1 MNLNIDITLYLALGF
16 ALLLIGILA
25 FMAKKDVD
33 FGIRTITAMGLGIL
47 LGIIFRGKLDYVQPI
62 GKIYV
67 SLISAFVI
75 PLLFFSVVSSIS
87 ALDNIQRLKS
97 IGVKSVAWL
106 TGNTFIASS
115 LTVIMSLLF
124 FVGKGAEV
132 SLPTDYVAKE
142 VPVFTQ
148 VIIDLFPKNIFAQA
162 SNNAIVPII
171 LFSVIIGVALVSL
184 SSENEKDAKP
194 FKDFIDSGSKI
205 IYKVISFIIEL
216 TPYAVLTLVASAV
229 SSNGPEKLLPLF
241 SVLLI
246 AYLACF
252 IQTFLVSGILIATVA
267 KLNPLKFFKHIW
279 PAQVVA
285 FTSQSSIGTIPVTVK
300 SLKSSGVSESIA
312 SFVAPLGAN
321 MGMPGC
327 AGIWPTLLAVFA
339 INALKI
345 DYTVYQYIFLI
356 VLATIV
362 SIGTV
367 GVPGTSTITTTAIF
381 AAAGLP
387 IEIIVLMTPISS
399 IVDMARTA
407 TNVTAAATSS
417 LLVAKSENEFDIEIY
432 NGKSQAI
439 FSK

>member
-25 FMAKKDVD
+25 FMAKKNID
-33 FGIRTITAMGLGIL
+33 FGIRTITALGLGIL
-47 LGIIFRGKLDYVQPI
+47 LGVIFRGKLDYVQPI

-106 TGNTFIASS
+106 TGNTFIAST

-184 SSENEKDAKP
+184 SSKNEKDAKP

-246 AYLACF
+246 AYIACF
-252 IQTFLVSGILIATVA
+252 IQTFIVSGILIATVA

-300 SLKSSGVSESIA
+300 SLKNSGVSESIA

-339 INALKI
+339 INALGI
-345 DYTVYQYIFLI
+345 DYSVFQYIFLI

-417 LLVAKSENEFDIEIY
+417 LLVAKSENEFDIEKY
-432 NGKSQAI
+432 YGRSQE
-439 FSK
+439 SLS

>member
-1 MNLNIDITLYLALGF
+1 MNLNIDVTSYLALLA
-16 ALLLIGILA
+16 ALVLIVVLA
-25 FMAKKDVD
+25 LMAKKEID
-33 FGIRTITAMGLGIL
+33 FGIRTITALGLGIGLGIL
-47 LGIIFRGKLDYVQPI
+47 FRGKLDLVQPI

-67 SLISAFVI
+67 SLISAFVL
-75 PLLFFSVVSSIS
+75 PLLFFGVVSSIS
-87 ALDNIQRLKS
+87 QLDNIQRLKT
-97 IGVKSVAWL
+97 IGAKSVAWL
-106 TGNTFIASS
+106 TANTAIASG
-115 LTVIMSLLF
+115 LTVVTALML

-132 SLPTDYVAKE
+132 SLPTDYVPKE
-142 VPVFTQ
+142 VPSFTQ
-148 VIIDLFPKNIFAQA
+148 VIIDLFPKNIIAQS
-162 SNNAIVPII
+162 SNNAIVPVI
-171 LFSVIIGVALVSL
+171 LFSVIMGVALVSL
-184 SSENEKDAKP
+184 SSESEKDAKP

-216 TPYAVLTLVASAV
+216 TPYAVLALVASAV
-229 SSNGPEKLLPLF
+229 SSNGPDKLLPLL

-246 AYLACF
+246 AYALCF
-252 IQTFLVSGILIATVA
+252 VQTFIVSGVMIAFVA
-267 KLNPLKFFKHIW
+267 KLNPIKFFKHIW

-300 SLKSSGVSESIA
+300 SLKNSGVSESIA

-339 INALKI
+339 INALGI
-345 DYTVYQYIFLI
+345 EYSLSQYIILI
-356 VLATIV
+356 ALTTVV

-367 GVPGTSTITTTAIF
+367 GVPGTSTITTTAVF

-417 LLVAKSENEFDIEIY
+417 LLVAKSENELDIDKY
-432 NGKSQAI
+432 NGKVLQS
-439 FSK
+439 

>member
-1 MNLNIDITLYLALGF
+1 MNLNIDVTSYLALLA
-16 ALLLIGILA
+16 ALVLIGILA
-25 FMAKKDVD
+25 LMAKKEID
-33 FGIRTITAMGLGIL
+33 FGIITITALGLGIGLGIL
-47 LGIIFRGKLDYVQPI
+47 FRGKLDLVQPI

-67 SLISAFVI
+67 SLISAFVL
-75 PLLFFSVVSSIS
+75 PLLFFGVVSSIS
-87 ALDNIQRLKS
+87 ALDNIQRLKT
-97 IGVKSVAWL
+97 IGAKSVVWL
-106 TGNTFIASS
+106 TGNTAIASG
-115 LTVIMSLLF
+115 LTVVTALML

-132 SLPTDYVAKE
+132 NLPTDYVPKE
-142 VPVFTQ
+142 VPAFTQ
-148 VIIDLFPKNIFAQA
+148 VLIDLFPKNIFAQA
-162 SNNAIVPII
+162 SNNAIVPVI
-171 LFSVIIGVALVSL
+171 LFSVIIGIALVSL

-205 IYKVISFIIEL
+205 INKVISFIIEL
-216 TPYAVLTLVASAV
+216 TPYAVLALVASAV
-229 SSNGPEKLLPLF
+229 SSNGPDKLLPLL

-246 AYLACF
+246 AYALCF
-252 IQTFLVSGILIATVA
+252 VQTFIVSGVLIALVA
-267 KLNPLKFFKHIW
+267 KLNPIKFFKHIW

-300 SLKSSGVSESIA
+300 SLKNSGVSESIA

-339 INALKI
+339 INALGI
-345 DYTVYQYIFLI
+345 EYSVSQYVILIALTTV
-356 VLATIV
+356 V

-367 GVPGTSTITTTAIF
+367 GVPGTSTITTTAVF

-417 LLVAKSENEFDIEIY
+417 LLVAKSENELDIDKY
-432 NGKSQAI
+432 NGKVLQS
-439 FSK
+439 

>member
-1 MNLNIDITLYLALGF
+1 MNLNIDVTSYLALLA
-16 ALLLIGILA
+16 ALVLIVVLA
-25 FMAKKDVD
+25 LMAKKEID
-33 FGIRTITAMGLGIL
+33 FGIRTITALVLGIGLGIL
-47 LGIIFRGKLDYVQPI
+47 FRGKLDLVQPI

-67 SLISAFVI
+67 NLISAFVL
-75 PLLFFSVVSSIS
+75 PLLFFGVVSSIS
-87 ALDNIQRLKS
+87 QLDNIQRLKT
-97 IGVKSVAWL
+97 IGIKSVAWL
-106 TGNTFIASS
+106 TANTAIASG
-115 LTVIMSLLF
+115 LTVVTALML
-124 FVGKGAEV
+124 FVGKGAQV
-132 SLPTDYVAKE
+132 SLPTDYVPKE
-142 VPVFTQ
+142 VPTFTQ
-148 VIIDLFPKNIFAQA
+148 VLIDLFPKNIFAQA
-162 SNNAIVPII
+162 SNNAIVPVI
-171 LFSVIIGVALVSL
+171 LFSVIIGIALVSL
-184 SSENEKDAKP
+184 SSENEKEAKP

-216 TPYAVLTLVASAV
+216 TPYAVLALVATAV
-229 SSNGPEKLLPLF
+229 SSNGPDKLLPLL

-246 AYLACF
+246 AYALCF
-252 IQTFLVSGILIATVA
+252 VQTFIVSGALIAFVA
-267 KLNPLKFFKHIW
+267 KLNPIKFFKHIW

-300 SLKSSGVSESIA
+300 SLKNSGVSESVA

-339 INALKI
+339 INALGI
-345 DYTVYQYIFLI
+345 EYSVSQYVILIALTTV
-356 VLATIV
+356 V

-367 GVPGTSTITTTAIF
+367 GVPGTSTITTTAVF

-417 LLVAKSENEFDIEIY
+417 LLVAKSENELDIDKY
-432 NGKSQAI
+432 NGKVLQS
-439 FSK
+439 

>member
-1 MNLNIDITLYLALGF
+1 MNLNIDVTSYLALLA
-16 ALLLIGILA
+16 ALVLIGILA
-25 FMAKKDVD
+25 LMAKKEID
-33 FGIRTITAMGLGIL
+33 FGIRTITALGLGIGLGIL
-47 LGIIFRGKLDYVQPI
+47 FRGKLDLVQPI

-67 SLISAFVI
+67 SLISAFVL
-75 PLLFFSVVSSIS
+75 PLLFFGVVSSIS
-87 ALDNIQRLKS
+87 QLDNIQRLKT
-97 IGVKSVAWL
+97 IGAKSVAWL
-106 TGNTFIASS
+106 TANTAIASG
-115 LTVIMSLLF
+115 LTVVTALML

-132 SLPTDYVAKE
+132 SLPTDYVPKE
-142 VPVFTQ
+142 VPSFTQ
-148 VIIDLFPKNIFAQA
+148 VIIDLFPKNIIAQA
-162 SNNAIVPII
+162 SNNVIVPVI
-171 LFSVIIGVALVSL
+171 LFSVIIGIALVSL

-194 FKDFIDSGSKI
+194 FKNFIDSGSKI
-205 IYKVISFIIEL
+205 IYKVISYIIEL
-216 TPYAVLTLVASAV
+216 TPYAVVALVASAV
-229 SSNGPEKLLPLF
+229 SSNGPDKLLPLL

-246 AYLACF
+246 AYALCF
-252 IQTFLVSGILIATVA
+252 VQTFIVSGVLIAFVA
-267 KLNPLKFFKHIW
+267 KLNPIKFFKHIW

-300 SLKSSGVSESIA
+300 SLKNSGVSESVA

-339 INALKI
+339 INALGI
-345 DYTVYQYIFLI
+345 EYSVSQYVILIALTTV
-356 VLATIV
+356 V

-367 GVPGTSTITTTAIF
+367 GVPGTSTITTTAVF

-417 LLVAKSENEFDIEIY
+417 LLVAKSENEFDIDKY
-432 NGKSQAI
+432 NGKVLQS
-439 FSK
+439 

>member
-33 FGIRTITAMGLGIL
+33 FGIRTITALGLGVL

-106 TGNTFIASS
+106 TGNTFIAST

-300 SLKSSGVSESIA
+300 SLKNSGVSESVA

-339 INALKI
+339 INALMI
-345 DYTVYQYIFLI
+345 DYSVSQYIFLI

-417 LLVAKSENEFDIEIY
+417 LLVAKSENEFDIEKY
-432 NGKSQAI
+432 YGRSQKSV
-439 FSK
+439 S

>member
-33 FGIRTITAMGLGIL
+33 FGIRTITALGLGVL

-106 TGNTFIASS
+106 TGNTFIAST

-184 SSENEKDAKP
+184 SSKNEKDAKP

-229 SSNGPEKLLPLF
+229 SNNGTEKLLPLF
-241 SVLLI
+241 SVLII
-246 AYLACF
+246 AYIACF
-252 IQTFLVSGILIATVA
+252 IQTFIVSGIMIATVA
-267 KLNPLKFFKHIW
+267 KLNPFKFFKHIW

-300 SLKSSGVSESIA
+300 SLKNSGVSESIA

-345 DYTVYQYIFLI
+345 DYSVSQYVFLI

-367 GVPGTSTITTTAIF
+367 GVPGTSTITTTAVF

-417 LLVAKSENEFDIEIY
+417 LLVAKSENEFDIEKY
-432 NGKSQAI
+432 YGRSQE
-439 FSK
+439 SLS

>member
-1 MNLNIDITLYLALGF
+1 MNFNIDITLYAALGS
-16 ALLLIGILA
+16 AALLIGFLA
-25 FMAKKDVD
+25 WMAKKDID
-33 FGIRTITAMGLGIL
+33 FGIRTLTALGFGLV
-47 LGIIFRGKLDYVQPI
+47 LGVLFRGKLDLVQPI

-75 PLLFFSVVSSIS
+75 PLLFFSVISSIS
-87 ALDNIQRLKS
+87 ALDNIQRLRS
-97 IGVKSVAWL
+97 IGVKSVLWL
-106 TGNTFIASS
+106 TGNTAISS
-115 LTVIMSLLF
+115 GLTVVTALAF
-124 FVGKGAEV
+124 FIGKGAEV
-132 SLPTDYVAKE
+132 NLPTDYVAKE
-142 VPVFTQ
+142 VPPFTQ

-171 LFSVIIGVALVSL
+171 LFSVILGVALVAL
-184 SSENEKDAKP
+184 SSENESEAKP
-194 FKDFIDSGSKI
+194 FKDFIDSGSKV
-205 IYKVISFIIEL
+205 IYKVISYVIEL

-229 SSNGPEKLLPLF
+229 SNNGPEKLMPLL
-241 SVLLI
+241 SVLLV
-246 AYLACF
+246 AYALCF
-252 IQTFLVSGILIATVA
+252 VQTFLVNGILIAA
-267 KLNPLKFFKHIW
+267 FGKLNPFKFFRHIW

-300 SLKSSGVSESIA
+300 SLKNSGVSESIA

-339 INALKI
+339 INALGI
-345 DYTVYQYIFLI
+345 EYSVTQYIILI
-356 VLATIV
+356 LLTTVV

-417 LLVAKSENEFDIEIY
+417 LLVAKSEKELDVEKY
-432 NGKSQAI
+432 NGKVLQS
-439 FSK
+439 

>member
-1 MNLNIDITLYLALGF
+1 MNLNIDVTSYLALLA
-16 ALLLIGILA
+16 ALVLIGILA
-25 FMAKKDVD
+25 LMAKKEID
-33 FGIRTITAMGLGIL
+33 FGIRTITALGLGLGLGIL
-47 LGIIFRGKLDYVQPI
+47 FRGKLDLVQPI

-67 SLISAFVI
+67 SLISAFVL
-75 PLLFFSVVSSIS
+75 PLLFFGVVSSIS
-87 ALDNIQRLKS
+87 ALDNIQRLKT
-97 IGVKSVAWL
+97 IGAKSVAWL
-106 TGNTFIASS
+106 TANTAIASG
-115 LTVIMSLLF
+115 LTVVTALML

-132 SLPTDYVAKE
+132 SLPTDYVPKE
-142 VPVFTQ
+142 VPTFTQ
-148 VIIDLFPKNIFAQA
+148 VLIDLFPKNIIAQA
-162 SNNAIVPII
+162 SNNAIVPVI

-184 SSENEKDAKP
+184 TSENEKDAKP

-205 IYKVISFIIEL
+205 IYRVISFIIEL
-216 TPYAVLTLVASAV
+216 TPYAVLALVASAV
-229 SSNGPEKLLPLF
+229 SNNGPDKLLPLL

-246 AYLACF
+246 AYALCF
-252 IQTFLVSGILIATVA
+252 VQTFIVSGVMIAFVA
-267 KLNPLKFFKHIW
+267 KLNPIKFFKHIW

-300 SLKSSGVSESIA
+300 SLKNSGVSESIA

-339 INALKI
+339 INALGI
-345 DYTVYQYIFLI
+345 EYSVSQYVILIALTTV
-356 VLATIV
+356 V

-367 GVPGTSTITTTAIF
+367 GVPGTSTITTTAVF

-417 LLVAKSENEFDIEIY
+417 LLVAKSENELDIDKY
-432 NGKSQAI
+432 NGKVLQS
-439 FSK
+439 

>member
-1 MNLNIDITLYLALGF
+1 MNLNIDVTSYLALLA
-16 ALLLIGILA
+16 ALVLIGILA
-25 FMAKKDVD
+25 LMAKKEID
-33 FGIRTITAMGLGIL
+33 FGIRTITALGLGLGLGIL
-47 LGIIFRGKLDYVQPI
+47 FRGKLDLVQPI

-67 SLISAFVI
+67 SLISAFVL
-75 PLLFFSVVSSIS
+75 PLLFFGVVSSIS
-87 ALDNIQRLKS
+87 ALDNIHRLKS
-97 IGVKSVAWL
+97 IGIKSVAWL
-106 TGNTFIASS
+106 TANTAIASG
-115 LTVIMSLLF
+115 LTVVTALML

-132 SLPTDYVAKE
+132 SLPTDYVPKE
-142 VPVFTQ
+142 VPAFTQ
-148 VIIDLFPKNIFAQA
+148 VLIDLFPKNIVAQA
-162 SNNAIVPII
+162 SSNAIVPVI

-205 IYKVISFIIEL
+205 IYRVISFIIEL
-216 TPYAVLTLVASAV
+216 TPYAVLALVASAV
-229 SSNGPEKLLPLF
+229 SNNGPDKLLPLL

-246 AYLACF
+246 AYALCF
-252 IQTFLVSGILIATVA
+252 VQTFIVSGVMIAFVA
-267 KLNPLKFFKHIW
+267 KLNPIKFFKHIW

-300 SLKSSGVSESIA
+300 SLKNSGVSESIA

-339 INALKI
+339 INALGI
-345 DYTVYQYIFLI
+345 EYSVSQYVILIALTTV
-356 VLATIV
+356 V

-367 GVPGTSTITTTAIF
+367 GVPGTSTITTTAVF

-417 LLVAKSENEFDIEIY
+417 LLVAKSENEFDIDKY
-432 NGKSQAI
+432 NGKVLQS
-439 FSK
+439 